1 MVSTLDILKKE
12 KDLVDEINRVDRYIE
27 IVGSQL
33 EDTKKYK
40 IDCETRT
47 TKKYKIDCETR
58 TTKKYKIDCE
68 TRTHDLIVLEDM
80 IKDYQENRSELL
92 KKLDEVQIELRKHLK
107 QMLL

>member
-12 KDLVDEINRVDRYIE
+12 KELVDEINRVDRYIE
-27 IVGSQL
+27 IVESQL

-40 IDCETRT
+40 IDCEA
-47 TKKYKIDCETR
+47 
-58 TTKKYKIDCE
+58 
-68 TRTHDLIVLEDM
+68 RTHDLIVLEDM

-92 KKLDEVQIELRKHLK
+92 KKLDEVQIELREHLK

>member
-27 IVGSQL
+27 IVGSQI
-33 EDTKKYK
+33 ED
-40 IDCETRT
+40 
-47 TKKYKIDCETR
+47 
-58 TTKKYKIDCE
+58 TKKYKIDCE
-68 TRTHDLIVLEDM
+68 TRTHDLTVLEDM

-92 KKLDEVQIELRKHLK
+92 KKLDEVQIELREYLK